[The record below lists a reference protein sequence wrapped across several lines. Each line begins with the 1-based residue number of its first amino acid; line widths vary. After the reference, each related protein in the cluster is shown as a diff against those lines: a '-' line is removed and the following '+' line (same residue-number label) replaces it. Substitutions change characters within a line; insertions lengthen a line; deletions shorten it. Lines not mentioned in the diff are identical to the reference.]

1 MYLSHQKVKQNKK
14 FAYENAY
21 LAGYIPLKYVYCV
34 LSFDNKDIHKYTQEL
49 PCSRKFELKLTGLV
63 ANLFQQNGFFFL
75 YIATISVIL

>member
-1 MYLSHQKVKQNKK
+1 MYISHQKVKQNKK

-49 PCSRKFELKLTGLV
+49 PCTRKFELE
-63 ANLFQQNGFFFL
+63 ANRFGFQFVSTKCFFSI
-75 YIATISVIL
+75 YCYD